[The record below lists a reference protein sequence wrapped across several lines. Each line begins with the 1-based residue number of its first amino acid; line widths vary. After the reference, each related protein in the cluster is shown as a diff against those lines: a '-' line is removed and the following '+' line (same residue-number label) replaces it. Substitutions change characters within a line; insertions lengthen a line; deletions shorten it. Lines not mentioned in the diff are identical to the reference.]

1 MTRAPRLLAELDAV
15 LDAEQLLAA
24 SEVVA
29 RLAARHPDGG
39 LRQVMGALF
48 AVLVAEVEVRVD
60 EPGATGRRDDTVEE
74 LLATLADLPDGHGPR
89 LLDWRTDHLVARLL
103 RAAWRD
109 HSHLAWREYEAAVQ
123 PPTDESDRAG
133 PTAR

>member
-1 MTRAPRLLAELDAV
+1 MTRAPRLLGEMDAV
-15 LDAEQLLAA
+15 LDAQQVLDA

-60 EPGATGRRDDTVEE
+60 EPGATKRRDDSVEE
-74 LLATLADLPDGHGPR
+74 LLATLADLPEGHGPR

-109 HSHLAWREYEAAVQ
+109 HSHLAWRDYEATV
-123 PPTDESDRAG
+123 E
-133 PTAR
+133 

>member
-1 MTRAPRLLAELDAV
+1 MTAQDREEPPASPAPRLVAEMDAV
-15 LDAEQLLAA
+15 LDAEQLLDT

-39 LRQVMGALF
+39 LRRVMQALF
-48 AVLVAEVEVRVD
+48 AVLVGEVEIRVD
-60 EPGATGRRDDTVEE
+60 EPGATARRDAGVEG

-109 HSHLAWREYEAAVQ
+109 HSHLAWRDYEARV
-123 PPTDESDRAG
+123 D
-133 PTAR
+133 

>member
-1 MTRAPRLLAELDAV
+1 MTSAPRLLSELDAV
-15 LDAEQLLAA
+15 LDAEQLLRT
-24 SEVVA
+24 SDVVA
-29 RLAARHPDGG
+29 RLAARHPDGR

-60 EPGATGRRDDTVEE
+60 EPGATDRRDASVEE
-74 LLATLADLPDGHGPR
+74 LLARLADLPDGHGPR

-109 HSHLAWREYEAAVQ
+109 HSHLAWREYEASVQ
-123 PPTDESDRAG
+123 EPGDGSDGAG
-133 PTAR
+133 PPVG